1 MIRFCLQLFCLI
13 LVLAGCGEK
22 ADQQIIETQP
32 DKYTVSIDRPVEIPE
47 DFPTDVYIYPRS
59 NTINVTKTE
68 KAYSLTLSTNH
79 EVPRIV
85 ETYRRQMKIKG
96 WSLKATTTSGKGSF
110 LAYTKKD
117 RVANIVIS
125 PAKEK
130 VHIRVTV
137 TIE

>member
-13 LVLAGCGEK
+13 FVLAGCGEK

-32 DKYTVSIDRPVEIPE
+32 DKYTASIDKPVEIPE
-47 DFPTDVYIYPRS
+47 DFPADVYIYPRS
-59 NTINVTKTE
+59 NAVHASKTE

-85 ETYRRQMKIKG
+85 ETYRRQMMIMG
-96 WSLKATTTSGKGSF
+96 WSLKTTKTSGTESF
-110 LAYTKKD
+110 LAYTKED

-125 PAKEK
+125 LVKDK